1 MIMEYHITV
10 IVISAN
16 LDEMAELLKQ
26 CEEILKCVSEG
37 EKDEKTAVA
46 GKL

>member
-1 MIMEYHITV
+1 MRMVYHITV
-10 IVISAN
+10 LVISAN
-16 LDEMAELLKQ
+16 LDDMAELLKL

>member
-1 MIMEYHITV
+1 
-10 IVISAN
+10 
-16 LDEMAELLKQ
+16 MADGSELLKQ

-46 GKL
+46 GIL